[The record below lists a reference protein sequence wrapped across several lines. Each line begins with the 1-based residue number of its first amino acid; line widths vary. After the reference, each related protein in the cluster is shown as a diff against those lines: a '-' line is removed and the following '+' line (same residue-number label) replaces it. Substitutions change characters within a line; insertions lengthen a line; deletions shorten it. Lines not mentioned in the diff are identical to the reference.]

1 MCSIAPNTFG
11 HRFAPPSHMP
21 RNHRLPSVYRQI
33 AGAERETAPNDPLA
47 RDATL
52 ALLEAVLLIADEP
65 LPIRKLVQATGLP
78 DASVVRQAL
87 KTLQHL
93 YDSGESAFELEELAG
108 GFQLM
113 TRPEYHRWL
122 TSLRK
127 SQQDLKLTPASRETL
142 AIIAYRQPATRGEI
156 EAIRGVAVSTNIL
169 KALEDRGWIEV
180 IGHKDTPGRPALYAT
195 TKSFLNDLSL
205 RSLSELP
212 PLAELDAHPA
222 LELPEVPQEPVYP
235 EQGRIDDVN
244 ESDDLLAPAAPDTP
258 PALPE
263 SADAALFEISDG
275 DAMTQPASPTVH

>member
-1 MCSIAPNTFG
+1 MRWGPVRTDMRCAKAWRSARRAAPRSIQRQQRTPTATAV
-11 HRFAPPSHMP
+11 HR
-21 RNHRLPSVYRQI
+21 HRRLGD
-33 AGAERETAPNDPLA
+33 GAEGVVHGDEVAP
-47 RDATL
+47 
-52 ALLEAVLLIADEP
+52 
-65 LPIRKLVQATGLP
+65 
-78 DASVVRQAL
+78 VR
-87 KTLQHL
+87 
-93 YDSGESAFELEELAG
+93 
-108 GFQLM
+108 
-113 TRPEYHRWL
+113 
-122 TSLRK
+122 
-127 SQQDLKLTPASRETL
+127 
-142 AIIAYRQPATRGEI
+142 
-156 EAIRGVAVSTNIL
+156 

-244 ESDDLLAPAAPDTP
+244 ESDDLLAPVAPDTP

>member
-1 MCSIAPNTFG
+1 MTGLSG
-11 HRFAPPSHMP
+11 VRKQ
-21 RNHRLPSVYRQI
+21 RRQSV
-33 AGAERETAPNDPLA
+33 
-47 RDATL
+47 
-52 ALLEAVLLIADEP
+52 ALLFDEHSLDELTHAKRVLEGVLLASHEPVPLDEIIKVFDPPVPTETVRLLLADLTAEWKERGSIELVQVASGYRFQTRTEMQIHIDRLTPEKPPKYSRAVL
-65 LPIRKLVQATGLP
+65 
-78 DASVVRQAL
+78 
-87 KTLQHL
+87 
-93 YDSGESAFELEELAG
+93 
-108 GFQLM
+108 
-113 TRPEYHRWL
+113 
-122 TSLRK
+122 
-127 SQQDLKLTPASRETL
+127 ETL

-169 KALEDRGWIEV
+169 KALEDRSWIEV